1 MIKLRCKWCNE
12 KNDLYVKYHDS
23 EWGIPVYDDKLLF
36 ELLVLESFQSGL
48 SWEII
53 LNKRDSFRQAF
64 DNFDYDKISKYD
76 DDKIAQLVNNK
87 DIVRNGRKIK
97 ATVQNA
103 KAFINIKSQWG
114 SFANYIWHF
123 TDNKTIYENDKTC
136 SELSDLISADLKSFG
151 MSFVGTTVVYSYLQA
166 IGVIYSH
173 EDNCYL
179 YKKAP

>member
-23 EWGIPVYDDKLLF
+23 EWGTPVYDDKVVF
-36 ELLVLESFQSGL
+36 EFLILESFQSGL

-76 DDKIAQLVNNK
+76 DDKIAQLMNNK
-87 DIVRNGRKIK
+87 SIVRNGRKIK

-103 KAFINIKSQWG
+103 KAFINIKSQCG

-123 TDNKTIYENDKTC
+123 TDNKTIYENDKTWGGPWC
-136 SELSDLISADLKSFG
+136 YSA
-151 MSFVGTTVVYSYLQA
+151 
-166 IGVIYSH
+166 H
-173 EDNCYL
+173 E
-179 YKKAP
+179 

>member
-53 LNKRDSFRQAF
+53 LNKRESFRQAF
-64 DNFDYDKISKYD
+64 DNFDYEIISGYD
-76 DDKIAQLVNNK
+76 DNKIAQLVNNK

-97 ATVQNA
+97 ATVKNA

-114 SFANYIWHF
+114 SFAKYIWHF

-136 SELSDLISADLKSFG
+136 SELSDLISADLKSFV

>member
-1 MIKLRCKWCNE
+1 MRCSWCNE
-12 KNDLYVKYHDS
+12 KNDLYLKYHDN
-23 EWGIPVYDDKLLF
+23 EWGIPVCDDRTLF
-36 ELLVLESFQSGL
+36 EFLVLESFQSGL

-53 LNKRDSFRQAF
+53 LNKREAFRLAF
-64 DNFDYDKISKYD
+64 DNFDYEIISKYD
-76 DDKIAQLVNNK
+76 DNKITQLTNNK

-103 KAFINIKSQWG
+103 KVFINIKSQWG

-123 TDNKTIYENDKTC
+123 TDNKTIYENDKTN
-136 SELSDLISADLKSFG
+136 SALSDAVSADLKSHG
-151 MSFVGTTVVYSYLQA
+151 MNFVGTTVVYSYLQA

-179 YKKAP
+179 CKKSP